1 MTYVQKTR
9 NVLQNIKKNKSPQ
22 SPKTIQLIQKLL
34 RSFHNHWMEQF
45 RSLRNSKSF
54 GVFKGSILKFIR
66 SSPSSIFNR
75 DNCKGK
81 IRLITRLRV
90 GLNHLSEHKFRHSFQ
105 NWLHPI

>member
-45 RSLRNSKSF
+45 RSLRNSKAW
-54 GVFKGSILKFIR
+54 VFSKVVSLNLLDPPLVVF
-66 SSPSSIFNR
+66 
-75 DNCKGK
+75 
-81 IRLITRLRV
+81 LIVIIVKVKLD
-90 GLNHLSEHKFRHSFQ
+90 LSHDCA
-105 NWLHPI
+105 